1 MVNSPYQAL
10 NTVATDGFK
19 REYFSRIHRAQDFIE
34 DNLGRVL
41 TLEEIARAACF
52 SPYHFHRIFSAM
64 VGESVAAYVRRL
76 LLERAAMQL
85 GHSPESVTQIAL
97 GAGYDSVDAF
107 TRAFRGHMGMLPS
120 EYRRRQGHLEAAR
133 RRTVA
138 RPLFYHEMPQC
149 PPMNVQI
156 KRFSPTLVAAV
167 RHTGPYEE
175 SGPAWE
181 RLCGALAAGGML
193 SGASV
198 AYGVS
203 YDNPDITSPQ
213 KCRMDACVSLPP
225 HLTEDSPELSSLLQ
239 HDEIILR
246 HVGANQEYAVL
257 LVRGSYALLHPA
269 YRSLFGLWFPQSG
282 REPFNDPG
290 FEVYLNSPHT
300 TPEDDLLTEICI
312 PLKARIA

>member
-1 MVNSPYQAL
+1 M
-10 NTVATDGFK
+10 K
-19 REYFSRIHRAQDFIE
+19 
-34 DNLGRVL
+34 
-41 TLEEIARAACF
+41 
-52 SPYHFHRIFSAM
+52 
-64 VGESVAAYVRRL
+64 
-76 LLERAAMQL
+76 
-85 GHSPESVTQIAL
+85 
-97 GAGYDSVDAF
+97 
-107 TRAFRGHMGMLPS
+107 
-120 EYRRRQGHLEAAR
+120 HLA
-133 RRTVA
+133 
-138 RPLFYHEMPQC
+138 
-149 PPMNVQI
+149 
-156 KRFSPTLVAAV
+156 
-167 RHTGPYEE
+167 
-175 SGPAWE
+175 
-181 RLCGALAAGGML
+181 LCGALAANGLL
-193 SGASV
+193 SGESV

-290 FEVYLNSPHT
+290 FEIYLNSPHS
-300 TPEDDLLTEICI
+300 TPEEDLLTEICI

>member
-1 MVNSPYQAL
+1 MDTPTYQQRIGL
-10 NTVATDGFK
+10 VLRHIEQNLD
-19 REYFSRIHRAQDFIE
+19 SRPDLDE
-34 DNLGRVL
+34 L
-41 TLEEIARAACF
+41 ARIACF

-133 RRTVA
+133 RRDIA

-156 KRFSPTLVAAV
+156 KRFSPILVAAV

-225 HLTEDSPELSSLLQ
+225 HLAETSAELYFLRK
-239 HDEIILR
+239 HEEIFLR
-246 HVGANQEYAVL
+246 HVGGKQEYAAL

-269 YRSLFGLWFPQSG
+269 YRSLFGMWFPQSE

-290 FEVYLNSPHT
+290 FEIYWNSPHT
-300 TPEDDLLTEICI
+300 TPEEELLTEICI
-312 PLKARIA
+312 PLKPHNV

>member
-1 MVNSPYQAL
+1 MDTPTYQQ
-10 NTVATDGFK
+10 
-19 REYFSRIHRAQDFIE
+19 RIGLVLRHIE
-34 DNLGRVL
+34 QNLDTRPDL
-41 TLEEIARAACF
+41 DELARIACF

-225 HLTEDSPELSSLLQ
+225 HLTETSAELHYLRE
-239 HDEIILR
+239 HEEIFLR
-246 HVGANQEYAVL
+246 HVGGKQEYAAL

-269 YRSLFGLWFPQSG
+269 YRSLFGMWFPQSE

-290 FEVYLNSPHT
+290 FEIYWNSPHT
-300 TPEDDLLTEICI
+300 TAEEDLLTEICI
-312 PLKARIA
+312 PLKPHNA